1 MKSRKAIK
9 LIITFLTLIYWLTNS
24 SIAYAQQ
31 ENTPTFPNCINP
43 QGTTIAS
50 YSTGTHGIVGSSS
63 TYTGSDAVYALSEE
77 TNVQCF
83 CPAEGSTGIQTNW
96 WEIPEMSFEEIEN
109 YQALGWIYVPN
120 GALWG
125 LNENPYLTYNTE
137 YSCKPI
143 GGGGTSEKKK
153 NKDKDK
159 NDDDEDDDNGDVQGS
174 ATGIGGQIMGLASTG
189 YNKELVISFAT
200 WISSLG
206 LLLLMISKDKKNNVS
221 NKTE

>member
-1 MKSRKAIK
+1 M
-9 LIITFLTLIYWLTNS
+9 TLIYGVTKS
-24 SIAYAQQ
+24 STAYAEQ
-31 ENTPTFPNCINP
+31 ESTPTFPNCMNP
-43 QGTTIAS
+43 QGTNIAN

-96 WEIPEMSFEEIEN
+96 WEIPEMSFEEIAN
-109 YQALGWIYVPN
+109 YQKLGWIYVPN

-143 GGGGTSEKKK
+143 GGGGTPEKKK
-153 NKDKDK
+153 DKNKDN
-159 NDDDEDDDNGDVQGS
+159 NDDDDEEDKDEGTVQGT

-206 LLLLMISKDKKNNVS
+206 LLLLMLSKDKKSNVS
-221 NKTE
+221 NKTK